1 MTVVLIVRHGL
12 TSSTGKALTGWLP
25 GISLDDRGRGQA
37 AAIAARLAQV
47 PLAAIVSS
55 PLDRCVQTAS
65 IIAAGH
71 RNGGAAPSG
80 NPGADADRGSG
91 AASPASANGQLSSQA
106 DPMPVQLDERF
117 GECRYGDWTGR
128 PLRKLARDPLWR
140 VVQAHPSA
148 VRFPGPDGETMTG
161 MQQRAVA
168 AVRDWN
174 ARLGPEAAY
183 VVCSHGDVIKAILA
197 DALGMHL
204 DMSQRI
210 QIDPCALSVVRYT
223 PLRPFVLAMNDTGA
237 DATALA
243 GYVKPPVAVGPAA
256 QAEARVGGGAGGG

>member
-1 MTVVLIVRHGL
+1 
-12 TSSTGKALTGWLP
+12 
-25 GISLDDRGRGQA
+25 
-37 AAIAARLAQV
+37 
-47 PLAAIVSS
+47 
-55 PLDRCVQTAS
+55 
-65 IIAAGH
+65 
-71 RNGGAAPSG
+71 
-80 NPGADADRGSG
+80 
-91 AASPASANGQLSSQA
+91 
-106 DPMPVQLDERF
+106 
-117 GECRYGDWTGR
+117 
-128 PLRKLARDPLWR
+128 
-140 VVQAHPSA
+140 VQAHPSA

-174 ARLGPEAAY
+174 ARLGPQAAY
-183 VVCSHGDVIKAILA
+183 LVCSHGDVIKAILA

-210 QIDPCALSVVRYT
+210 QIDPCSLSVVRYT

-243 GYVKPPVAVGPAA
+243 AYVRPPAAARPAA